1 MDTVPLKSVLQ
12 FISQLKA
19 FNYIPEFMNY
29 VSIESWNDTDKWIMV
44 PSENTSCDR
53 GGPLQLK
60 IAQYSREVF
69 WTYLLT
75 QYPFSLKI
83 SWWFLAW
90 CKIHIFVLL
99 MENFDAHNWSLCI
112 IIIPILFPRFC
123 GSSHENSHW
132 YKIISNWFFDPLH
145 WRNFKHNFFH

>member
-1 MDTVPLKSVLQ
+1 MNDNEIPTLFSNRNNGDIDKVVNMDKVPLKSVLQ

-60 IAQYSREVF
+60 IAQYSWEVF

-83 SWWFLAW
+83 SRWFLDARS
-90 CKIHIFVLL
+90 IFLLYKWWISMLIIEACVL
-99 MENFDAHNWSLCI
+99 
-112 IIIPILFPRFC
+112 
-123 GSSHENSHW
+123 
-132 YKIISNWFFDPLH
+132 
-145 WRNFKHNFFH
+145 

>member
-1 MDTVPLKSVLQ
+1 MNDIEIPTLFSNTNNGDIDKAVNMDTVPLKSVLQ

-29 VSIESWNDTDKWIMV
+29 VSIESWNDTDKWIMA

-83 SWWFLAW
+83 SWWFLDARS
-90 CKIHIFVLL
+90 ISIFLSS
-99 MENFDAHNWSLCI
+99 NLCSI
-112 IIIPILFPRFC
+112 NGEFRC
-123 GSSHENSHW
+123 S
-132 YKIISNWFFDPLH
+132 
-145 WRNFKHNFFH
+145 